1 MQLRGTTPVLW
12 FGVALALLTA
22 SACTIARTYQ
32 GPPLRGDVAT
42 IVPGKSTRS
51 DVLRE
56 FGPPTQIFHQ
66 TNGDAFVYTY
76 ARLNYSAFRLRDPI
90 TGTNWFTYTR
100 RFETRDR
107 LLVIFDFDGVVRD
120 VAWDRHTQD
129 LPVI

>member
-1 MQLRGTTPVLW
+1 MAAHSLTLL
-12 FGVALALLTA
+12 LALCISALLA
-22 SACTIARTYQ
+22 SGCTVARTYQ
-32 GPPLRGDVAT
+32 DSPLRGNAAN

-107 LLVIFDFDGVVRD
+107 VLVIFDFDGVVRD
-120 VAWDRHTQD
+120 IAWDRHTQE
-129 LPVI
+129 LPPL